1 MSKEA
6 LKMALEALEGIYK
19 VEWTNKVLE
28 ESNG

>member
-1 MSKEA
+1 MSIEA
-6 LKMALEALEGIYK
+6 MKSALEALEGIYK